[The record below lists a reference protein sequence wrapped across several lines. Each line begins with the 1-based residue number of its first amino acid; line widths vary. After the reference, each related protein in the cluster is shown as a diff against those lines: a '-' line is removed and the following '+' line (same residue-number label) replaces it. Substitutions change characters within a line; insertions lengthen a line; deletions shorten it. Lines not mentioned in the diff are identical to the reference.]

1 MPVILTPNNGLS
13 WLDLSGTETAPEKL
27 LIPLSAEKM
36 EAWKVSRKVSVST
49 FDNPDC
55 LKKLDDSVTDEKN
68 PEPPEAQASLF
79 D

>member
-1 MPVILTPNNGLS
+1 MPVILTPKNGLS

-27 LIPLSAEKM
+27 LIPLPAEKM
-36 EAWKVSRKVSVST
+36 EAWKVSRKVSTPT

-55 LKKLDDSVTDEKN
+55 LKKLDDSETGEKK
-68 PEPPEAQASLF
+68 PESPDAQASLF